1 MKTITLKIILLLTVV
16 TMLFMG
22 CANNV
27 KSKSKSKSKD
37 IINVKTKVEKED
49 LIWQKIPGI
58 SISNFHKVTKQKFY
72 QKNGVDF
79 TNTLWV
85 IPLPEITE
93 GTITIPLNKKY
104 VNFYTRIC
112 VVVGNPWPY
121 ETITVYCDDKE
132 VEKIK
137 KIGPKNAPRSL
148 NINTK
153 DVDTLTIKV
162 KPGRKGYYEKVV
174 FFDTALKVTN

>member
-1 MKTITLKIILLLTVV
+1 MKAISLFVICAF
-16 TMLFMG
+16 MLG
-22 CANNV
+22 CTATEKNGSTTEMESIKSANENIVSSKNNV
-27 KSKSKSKSKD
+27 LTWQD
-37 IINVKTKVEKED
+37 IS
-49 LIWQKIPGI
+49 GI
-58 SISNFHKVTKQKFY
+58 SNSNFYGVTKQKFY
-72 QKNGVDF
+72 QKYGVDC
-79 TNTLWV
+79 TNTLLV
-85 IPLPEITE
+85 VPAIDGTD

-104 VNFYTRIC
+104 DNFSTRVC
-112 VVVGNPWPY
+112 VAVGNPWPY

-137 KIGPKNAPRSL
+137 KIGPKDVPRSL